1 MDIFSNTL
9 IPKLENAMNRS
20 IAIQNVT
27 AQNVSNVDTPN
38 YRAKQVVFQDEL
50 DRAIQAKKT
59 ESRHLSFSGD
69 HADYRIVNSTVGA
82 IQSNGNNVDIDAQMT
97 TLAQN
102 QIYYQ
107 ALETAINHKFNQ
119 IKTVLGGN

>member
-1 MDIFSNTL
+1 MDIFSNTW
-9 IPKLENAMNRS
+9 IPKIEKAMNRS
-20 IAIQNVT
+20 VAIQNVT

-38 YRAKQVVFQDEL
+38 YKAKQVVFQDEL
-50 DRAIQAKKT
+50 DHAMQAKKT
-59 ESRHLSFSGD
+59 ETRHLSFSGD
-69 HADYRIVNSTVGA
+69 HAEYHIINSTAGA

-102 QIYYQ
+102 QIHYQ

-119 IKTVLGGN
+119 FKTVLGGN